1 MRTIPTLSIA
11 VFVFALAASGC
22 GGGAPPAPVAG
33 AGSASTQEAVAR
45 AGDATIRASV
55 VPTSTLDAS
64 VARQYGIERSDRT
77 ALLLVGVRSGAE
89 GAEVSVPAR
98 VEVKASNLGGQ
109 AELVDM
115 RELRS
120 GDLLDYVGVV
130 TIEPPDTIRFDVR
143 VTRDG
148 GPSATM
154 QFTREFYP
162 R

>member
-1 MRTIPTLSIA
+1 MRTLPTLSIA
-11 VFVFALAASGC
+11 ILACALAAAGC

-33 AGSASTQEAVAR
+33 AGSASTQDAVAR
-45 AGDATIRASV
+45 AGDATVRASV
-55 VPTSTLDAS
+55 VPTSTLDAG
-64 VARQYGIERSDRT
+64 VARQYGLERSDRT
-77 ALLLVGVRSGAE
+77 ALLLVSVRTGAE

-109 AELVDM
+109 AELVEM

-130 TIEPPDTIRFDVR
+130 SIEPPDTIRFDVR
-143 VTRDG
+143 VSRDG
-148 GPSATM
+148 GASTTM

>member
-1 MRTIPTLSIA
+1 MRTIPMLSITA
-11 VFVFALAASGC
+11 LAFALAASGC
-22 GGGAPPAPVAG
+22 GGGAPPAPAAG

-55 VPTSTLDAS
+55 VPTSTLDAA

-77 ALLLVGVRSGAE
+77 ALLLVSVRTGTE

-98 VEVKASNLGGQ
+98 VEAKASNLGGQ
-109 AELVDM
+109 AELVEM

-120 GDLLDYVGVV
+120 GDLLDYVG
-130 TIEPPDTIRFDVR
+130 TLAIEPPDTIRFDVR
-143 VTRDG
+143 VTREG
-148 GPSATM
+148 GTSATM
-154 QFTREFYP
+154 QFSREFYP